1 MSKRNVVP
9 GIVLSLGALTACGGG
24 GSSDDVTVSLTISEE
39 SRNGHGPNYE
49 PRTVENTQE
58 VKKGGTVAVDMSASD
73 ALEITIENIDDGVVG
88 LSFSEELV
96 PENSYGGYDYTST
109 ETLVENQD
117 GWIRTFS
124 MPTHDVGITYM
135 FKVKILA

>member
-1 MSKRNVVP
+1 M
-9 GIVLSLGALTACGGG
+9 GALTACGGR
-24 GSSDDVTVSLTISEE
+24 GSSDNVTVSLTTTEE
-39 SRNGHGPNYE
+39 SRNGRDPDFE

-58 VKKGGTVAVDMSASD
+58 VKKGGTVAVDMSASH

-109 ETLVENQD
+109 ETSVVIQD
-117 GWIRTFS
+117 GWTRTFS
-124 MPTHDVGITYM
+124 TPTYDVGITHI
-135 FKVKILA
+135 FKVEILD